1 MTLIFSEGQKLRHQR
16 SKVMI
21 TVTSNTIYKQA
32 FLCCGGIWYLGGNG
46 QFFSIALRVAH
57 FRVYGTKSPRFPS
70 RMEDRESKGPGVPLL
85 QTSASLPS
93 PRNPPEKRTSEGTT
107 ASAQKAP
114 DALLPPS
121 LRLQNS
127 RTSSQASGDLSAAR
141 LRTYSAYVSVDIH
154 RCFMVS
160 SKLKNENRVP
170 AATPTSYYA
179 TGLYIVSEPLSF
191 LLSSLNIYK
200 LVFWNFVSP

>member
-1 MTLIFSEGQKLRHQR
+1 
-16 SKVMI
+16 
-21 TVTSNTIYKQA
+21 
-32 FLCCGGIWYLGGNG
+32 
-46 QFFSIALRVAH
+46 
-57 FRVYGTKSPRFPS
+57 
-70 RMEDRESKGPGVPLL
+70 MEDRESKGPGVPLL

-127 RTSSQASGDLSAAR
+127 RTSTQASGDLSAAR
-141 LRTYSAYVSVDIH
+141 LRKYSAHVGVDVH

-160 SKLKNENRVP
+160 SKLKIQRLNVNRVP
-170 AATPTSYYA
+170 AATPTSYVVA
-179 TGLYIVSEPLSF
+179 GLYILSSEPLCHFLCHLCTSSSSF
-191 LLSSLNIYK
+191 LELRQSLVVQCST
-200 LVFWNFVSP
+200 LAV